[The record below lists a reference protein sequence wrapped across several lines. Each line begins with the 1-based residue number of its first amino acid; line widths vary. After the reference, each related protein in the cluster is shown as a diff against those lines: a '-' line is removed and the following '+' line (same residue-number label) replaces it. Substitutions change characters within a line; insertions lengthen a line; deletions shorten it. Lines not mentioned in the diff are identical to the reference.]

1 MAKGLDLLLNKIRAQ
16 PAPTLVSRYLALVG
30 DIADQREKA
39 NHVLKLATILTKT
52 QPDEALRLAH
62 QVYKLDPRL
71 LGALEVMAE
80 AFRAKGRF
88 AKAAVI
94 QLEMEKLE
102 RRKPPEPLAKVG
114 PDVPLVPN
122 GFEERVADLLG
133 ADLEFDLSKQVS
145 LSSDVVESGGQGS
158 SLDGA
163 KEKVEQKAA
172 EPAKGPGVHEFRL
185 TNMDDGEISLALASD
200 PKPTMVGDLSG
211 QGKPVL
217 AGTSEQGP
225 PRKAPTQLPEQGHLT
240 PPGGL
245 SRRLLRRLMGK
256 EPGDTVLPFPL
267 AASAKTL
274 DELGVEA
281 QEQASPKGPTEASV
295 HDPLANP
302 MTPIQP
308 VASIS
313 KAPPLWQALGEQL
326 ARLRANLP
334 LRHLDA
340 QASGR
345 IKSLFATHPSGAA
358 LPEAFVHALG
368 ELDHRLKGS
377 DAVEIL
383 AIKWELFQG
392 LWGAAPT
399 GACADLLKTL
409 GLRHATPPFW
419 GLYLDGLLADRRF
432 HAVLH
437 DMRVTLKK
445 HPHLNWARIVAPR
458 LPIVWHGLK
467 VHGFDWSEDDGV
479 AALIGALAARPKP
492 KLSALIVHAI
502 NPKKAGL

>member
-1 MAKGLDLLLNKIRAQ
+1 VAKGLDLLLNKIRTQ

-39 NHVLKLATILTKT
+39 NHVLKLATVLTKT

-62 QVYKLDPRL
+62 QVYKLDPHL

-102 RRKPPEPLAKVG
+102 RRKAPEPLAKGG
-114 PDVPLVPN
+114 PAVPIVPI
-122 GFEERVADLLG
+122 GYEERVADLLG

-145 LSSDVVESGGQGS
+145 LSSDVGESAVLGS
-158 SLDGA
+158 PLDGG
-163 KEKVEQKAA
+163 KEKVEQKAEELA
-172 EPAKGPGVHEFRL
+172 RGPGVQEFRL
-185 TNMDDGEISLALASD
+185 TAVDEGEMFLLPVSD
-200 PKPTMVGDLSG
+200 PKPTMIGDPSG

-225 PRKAPTQLPEQGHLT
+225 PRKASTQLPDHGSLT

-256 EPGDTVLPFPL
+256 EPGDTVLPFPP

-281 QEQASPKGPTEASV
+281 QEQASPKRPAETSGPN
-295 HDPLANP
+295 PLAKP
-302 MTPIQP
+302 MTPSQSAAPI
-308 VASIS
+308 A

-345 IKSLFATHPSGAA
+345 IKSLFATHPSGAS
-358 LPEAFVHALG
+358 LPETFVHALG

-432 HAVLH
+432 HAALH

-458 LPIVWHGLK
+458 LPIVWQGLK

-492 KLSALIVHAI
+492 KLSALIVYAI

>member
-30 DIADQREKA
+30 DIADNREKA
-39 NHVLKLATILTKT
+39 NLVLNLATVLIKS

-62 QVYKLDPRL
+62 QVYKLDPHL

-94 QLEMEKLE
+94 QLEKEKLE
-102 RRKPPEPLAKVG
+102 RRKAPEPLAKLD
-114 PDVPLVPN
+114 PDLPAARIAY
-122 GFEERVADLLG
+122 EERVADLLG
-133 ADLEFDLSKQVS
+133 ADLEFDLSKQLS
-145 LSSDVVESGGQGS
+145 LSSDVGEPSGLGS
-158 SLDGA
+158 SSDGA
-163 KEKVEQKAA
+163 REKIEQKADEFA
-172 EPAKGPGVHEFRL
+172 RGLGVQELRL
-185 TNMDDGEISLALASD
+185 TAIDDGDISPSTESD
-200 PKPTMVGDLSG
+200 PKPTMIGDPAR
-211 QGKPVL
+211 QGHSIF
-217 AGTSEQGP
+217 AGKSEQGP
-225 PRKAPTQLPEQGHLT
+225 PLRASTQLPDQGRQT

-256 EPGDTVLPFPL
+256 EPGDTVLPFPPS
-267 AASAKTL
+267 ATAKTL
-274 DELGVEA
+274 DGPGVEG
-281 QEQASPKGPTEASV
+281 QEQPSPGRPTEASV
-295 HDPLANP
+295 FHPLANP
-302 MTPIQP
+302 MTPIQSVVP
-308 VASIS
+308 IP

-334 LRHLDA
+334 LRYLDA

-345 IKSLFATHPSGAA
+345 IKSLFATHPSGAS
-358 LPEAFVHALG
+358 LPEVFVQALG

-432 HAVLH
+432 HAALH

-458 LPIVWHGLK
+458 LPIVWQGLK

-492 KLSALIVHAI
+492 KLSAILIHAI

>member
-16 PAPTLVSRYLALVG
+16 PAPTLVSRYLSLVG
-30 DIADQREKA
+30 DIPDNREKA
-39 NHVLKLATILTKT
+39 QLVLRLATVLSKA

-62 QVYKLDPRL
+62 QVYKLDPHL
-71 LGALEVMAE
+71 LGALDVMAE
-80 AFRAKGRF
+80 AFRSKGRF

-94 QLEMEKLE
+94 QLEKEKLE
-102 RRKPPEPLAKVG
+102 RRKAPEPLAKVEADA
-114 PDVPLVPN
+114 PSVPMDH
-122 GFEERVADLLG
+122 GERMADLLG
-133 ADLEFDLSKQVS
+133 ADLEFDLNRQVS
-145 LSSDVVESGGQGS
+145 LSNDLGQYGEVVSPS
-158 SLDGA
+158 DGA
-163 KEKVEQKAA
+163 LEKGELNA
-172 EPAKGPGVHEFRL
+172 EELAQGPGVQEFRL
-185 TNMDDGEISLALASD
+185 TAVADGDMSLLPVPD
-200 PKPTMVGDLSG
+200 PRPTMVGGMSG
-211 QGKPVL
+211 QGGPL
-217 AGTSEQGP
+217 LTGRGDQG
-225 PRKAPTQLPEQGHLT
+225 APQSASTPLPDSGRQT

-245 SRRLLRRLMGK
+245 SRRLLKRLMGK
-256 EPGDTVLPFPL
+256 EPGDTVLPFSP

-274 DELGVEA
+274 DEPGVVA
-281 QEQASPKGPTEASV
+281 QDQELPPRPMDTPVSVPLINSVPLTQALASV
-295 HDPLANP
+295 P
-302 MTPIQP
+302 
-308 VASIS
+308 
-313 KAPPLWQALGEQL
+313 KAPPLWQALGEEL
-326 ARLRANLP
+326 ARLRAKLP
-334 LRHLDA
+334 LRHVDA
-340 QASGR
+340 NDTVR
-345 IKSLFATHPSGAA
+345 IKSLFATHPSGAS
-358 LPEAFVHALG
+358 LPEAFVQALG

-419 GLYLDGLLADRRF
+419 GLYLDGLIADRRF

-458 LPIVWHGLK
+458 LPIVWQGLK
-467 VHGFDWSEDDGV
+467 VHGFAWSEDDGV

-492 KLSALIVHAI
+492 KLAAIIVQAI